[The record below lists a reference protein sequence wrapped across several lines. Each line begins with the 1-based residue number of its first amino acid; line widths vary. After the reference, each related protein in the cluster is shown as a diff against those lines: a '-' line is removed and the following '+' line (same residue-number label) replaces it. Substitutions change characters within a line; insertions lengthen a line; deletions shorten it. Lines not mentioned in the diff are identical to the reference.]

1 MPVSSSLSPPLAG
14 APERSTFRS
23 VLGVT
28 AEALVRF
35 GLFTRGLVYA
45 IPGLFALRL
54 ATRGHGEPIT
64 PMRSIEWISDQ
75 RFGRFTVVVLA
86 VGLAGYVLW
95 GLARAIL
102 DPLGKGNSARGIFAR
117 LGFLTSAA
125 AYGAMLLFAIH
136 LVFGSHSQ
144 NMNLN
149 DWVAKVLAK
158 PHGAWVIV
166 IVALCWITAG
176 GLAQIVNA
184 IRASFVRDLD
194 TNRMSAAE
202 RGFAMFIGR
211 IGIGARGIVFVA
223 IGVTLLVAAQQLSP
237 SESPDLAGGLLWL
250 KHEPF
255 GQVLLLTVSIGLV
268 VFGAFSMM
276 CARWARVGVAP
287 PDRFAGSLHSF
298 SGRRPW
304 A

>member
-1 MPVSSSLSPPLAG
+1 MPVSSSLSPSLAG
-14 APERSTFRS
+14 APERSAFRS
-23 VLGVT
+23 KLGVV

-45 IPGLFALRL
+45 IPGMFALRL
-54 ATRGHGEPIT
+54 ATRGHGAAIT
-64 PMRSIEWISDQ
+64 PMRGIEWIGD
-75 RFGRFTVVVLA
+75 RPFGRFAVVVLA

-102 DPLGKGNSARGIFAR
+102 DPLGKGLSPRGIFAR

-125 AYGAMLLFAIH
+125 AYATMLLFALH
-136 LVFGSHSQ
+136 LVFGSPARAT
-144 NMNLN
+144 NLN

-176 GLAQIVNA
+176 GLAQLVNA
-184 IRASFVRDLD
+184 ARASFLRDLD
-194 TNRMSAAE
+194 TDRMSAAE
-202 RGFAMFIGR
+202 RTAARIIGR
-211 IGIGARGIVFVA
+211 IGIGARGLVFVA
-223 IGVTLLVAAQQLSP
+223 IGVTLLVAAQQLKP
-237 SESPDLAGGLLWL
+237 SESPDLAGGLLTL
-250 KHEPF
+250 KHQPF
-255 GQVLLLTVSIGLV
+255 GQLLLLTVSIGLV

-276 CARWARVGVAP
+276 CARWARVGVAA

-298 SGRRPW
+298 SRRRP
-304 A
+304 

>member
-1 MPVSSSLSPPLAG
+1 VTPTSSSLSPSLAG
-14 APERSTFRS
+14 TAERSTFRGA
-23 VLGVT
+23 LGLI
-28 AEALVRF
+28 AEALIRF

-54 ATRGHGEPIT
+54 ATLGQGEPIT
-64 PMRSIEWISDQ
+64 PLRSIGLIGE
-75 RFGRFTVVVLA
+75 RPFGRIAVVILA

-95 GLARAIL
+95 GLARAVL
-102 DPLGKGNSARGIFAR
+102 DPLRKGSSPRGIFAR

-125 AYGAMLLFAIH
+125 AYGTMLLFALH
-136 LVFGSHSQ
+136 LVFGSQAQGTHP
-144 NMNLN
+144 NA
-149 DWVAKVLAK
+149 WVGTTLAK
-158 PHGAWVIV
+158 PHGAWVIA

-184 IRASFVRDLD
+184 VRGSFLRDLNTD
-194 TNRMSAAE
+194 RMSAGE
-202 RGFAMFIGR
+202 RRAAAIIGR

-223 IGVTLLVAAQQLSP
+223 IGITLLTAARHVTP
-237 SESPDLAGGLLWL
+237 AEAPDLAGGLLTL
-250 KHEPF
+250 KHQPF
-255 GQVLLLTVSIGLV
+255 GPLLLLTVSIGLV

-298 SGRRPW
+298 SRR
-304 A
+304 